1 MGQKSNPNSFH
12 FFKKAAVTSGS
23 NNQTIEYSTLLK
35 EYLSVSGNLI
45 SFFEKNNC
53 IVKDCFFTQQNEK
66 SFITL
71 FINFLVLKRRTTKHK
86 HSLDLEQEALDI
98 PKIVQKFF
106 SVLSNFGYSS
116 SKRLILQNLN
126 KTALKHQKTFFSKE
140 HNQIKK
146 ELKSFNKEIYFDAG
160 LFLFCLMNTT
170 KETSSLISKF
180 VARFF
185 KLFHRSKK
193 INKFLLFLT
202 KFVENVDKSRIKG
215 NKIKGLKIQIKGR
228 FKGVPRSKTRL
239 FEKGSIPLQTIDSKI
254 NYALTHVT
262 TSYGVFGIKVWIF
275 E

>member
-1 MGQKSNPNSFH
+1 MGQKANPNSFH
-12 FFKKAAVTSGS
+12 SFKKTAVTFGS
-23 NNQTIEYSTLLK
+23 NHQTIEYSTLLK
-35 EYLSVSGNLI
+35 EYLSVSGNLVT
-45 SFFEKNNC
+45 FFEKNNC

-71 FINFLVLKRRTTKHK
+71 FINFLVLKRRTTKNK
-86 HSLDLEQEALDI
+86 RFLGLAKDEFNI

-106 SVLSNFGYSS
+106 SVLSNFGYPS

-140 HNQIKK
+140 YAQIKK
-146 ELKSFNKEIYFDAG
+146 ELNSFTKEIYFDAG

-170 KETSSLISKF
+170 KETSSLLSKF

-193 INKFLLFLT
+193 INKFLLFLA
-202 KFVENVDKSRIKG
+202 KFVENVDSNRFKG
-215 NKIKGLKIQIKGR
+215 SKIKGLKIQIKGR

-254 NYALTHVT
+254 NYSLTHIT